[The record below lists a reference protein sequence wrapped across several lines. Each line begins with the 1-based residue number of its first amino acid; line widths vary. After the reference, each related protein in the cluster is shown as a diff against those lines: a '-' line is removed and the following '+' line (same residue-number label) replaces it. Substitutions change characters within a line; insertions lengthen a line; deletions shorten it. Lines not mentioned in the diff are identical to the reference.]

1 MSLQINNQVSMWL
14 LNSLMVGLLQVLY
27 TGLPAKHPNFFHVSW
42 RFKRTMTSELRAMSL
57 ILLPCLNKFCTIKKT
72 VTFLWRLSLVK
83 SVEDF
88 LSLHNSSIRS
98 ASCLVSWCEP
108 RINQSQ
114 SKITLWTAMIIGVS
128 FYESPPT
135 TVLVCADFLQSLGA
149 PWYLFATYFRLFALS
164 FRIFWKRRWSLSAYK
179 VIFS

>member
-1 MSLQINNQVSMWL
+1 M
-14 LNSLMVGLLQVLY
+14 
-27 TGLPAKHPNFFHVSW
+27 
-42 RFKRTMTSELRAMSL
+42 
-57 ILLPCLNKFCTIKKT
+57 
-72 VTFLWRLSLVK
+72 SLVK

-98 ASCLVSWCEP
+98 ASCWVSWCEP

-135 TVLVCADFLQSLGA
+135 AVLVCADFLQSLSA

-164 FRIFWKRRWSLSAYK
+164 FRIFCKRRWQRLNIGMHIMILHFVGSLFARHFILFAGFWLTFLSLCNLPH
-179 VIFS
+179 IFSICEVHVLLFSQQECTMHISCSTYV

>member
-1 MSLQINNQVSMWL
+1 M
-14 LNSLMVGLLQVLY
+14 
-27 TGLPAKHPNFFHVSW
+27 
-42 RFKRTMTSELRAMSL
+42 
-57 ILLPCLNKFCTIKKT
+57 
-72 VTFLWRLSLVK
+72 SLVK

-98 ASCLVSWCEP
+98 ASCLVSWCER

-135 TVLVCADFLQSLGA
+135 AVLVCADFLQSLGA
-149 PWYLFATYFRLFALS
+149 PWYLFALS
-164 FRIFWKRRWSLSAYK
+164 FRIFAKHVGVFRHKKWFSRRLNMAHQIKILQFLLVFLQHLLMILQFFTVSPSLFPAW
-179 VIFS
+179 FSVFFCNIVNFFAKSWICS